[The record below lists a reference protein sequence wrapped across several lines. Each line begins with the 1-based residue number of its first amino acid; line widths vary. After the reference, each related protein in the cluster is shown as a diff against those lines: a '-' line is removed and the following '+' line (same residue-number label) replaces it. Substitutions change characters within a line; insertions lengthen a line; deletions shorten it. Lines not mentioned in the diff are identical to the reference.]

1 MKLLKD
7 QTGAVLVIAIVMLL
21 ILSIIGIYAM
31 GSSIIEVKISGQ
43 KKFYDAAFNDAD
55 GGVKFVEALNPFG
68 VIDSTYPPDPGP
80 PDKRKHYP
88 ESSITNFNFDV
99 YVSYLGNSPPPVGSG
114 TGQRAG
120 FKAHYHRIEST
131 GRDAP
136 VAMSNSSVNLEVE
149 GYRIGF

>member
-1 MKLLKD
+1 MKLLKE
-7 QTGAVLVIAIVMLL
+7 QRGAVLVIAVVMLL

-55 GGVKFVEALNPFG
+55 GGVKYVQALNPFG
-68 VIDSTYPPDPGP
+68 VITSANDPDHPV
-80 PDKRKHYP
+80 HYP
-88 ESSITNFNFDV
+88 TSSIPNFNFGVD
-99 YVSYLGNSPPPVGSG
+99 VSYLGNSPPPVGSG
-114 TGQRAG
+114 TGYRVG
-120 FKAHYHRIEST
+120 FRAHYHRLAST

-136 VAMSNSSVNLEVE
+136 VPMNNSSVNLEVE

>member
-7 QTGAVLVIAIVMLL
+7 QKGAVLVIAIVMLL

-55 GGVKFVEALNPFG
+55 GGIKYVQALNPFG
-68 VIDSTYPPDPGP
+68 VIDSNFPPSSPMPYPSPNA
-80 PDKRKHYP
+80 
-88 ESSITNFNFDV
+88 NFNFTTQ
-99 YVSYLGNSPPPVGSG
+99 VSYLGNSPPPAGSG
-114 TGQRAG
+114 TGYRAG
-120 FKAHYHRIEST
+120 FRAHYHRIAST
-131 GRDAP
+131 GRDAQP
-136 VAMSNSSVNLEVE
+136 VFSTTSVDLEVE